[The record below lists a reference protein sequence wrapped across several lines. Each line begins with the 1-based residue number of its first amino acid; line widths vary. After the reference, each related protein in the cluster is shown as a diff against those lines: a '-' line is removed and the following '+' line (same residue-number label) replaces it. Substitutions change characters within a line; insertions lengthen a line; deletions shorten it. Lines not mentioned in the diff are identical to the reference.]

1 MFAALVA
8 SKPGARSC
16 VHNRDGLKSDREIFR
31 FVVNCGRRRG
41 RNLVWGADMS
51 PKPSPR
57 ASPKPRE
64 AKTPIL
70 GPDVLRK
77 VGEALYG
84 LAWQNE
90 LCRVL
95 DVGQRS
101 MQRWAAGKF
110 PIPETI
116 WPELATLC
124 RERGLRLQEIAR
136 RLPQGGQEFG
146 GTSGHPLG

>member
-1 MFAALVA
+1 
-8 SKPGARSC
+8 
-16 VHNRDGLKSDREIFR
+16 
-31 FVVNCGRRRG
+31 
-41 RNLVWGADMS
+41 MS

-95 DVGQRS
+95 DIGQRS
-101 MQRWAAGKF
+101 MQRWAAGQYS
-110 PIPETI
+110 IPESI
-116 WPELATLC
+116 WPELAALC
-124 RERGLRLQEIAR
+124 RARGLKLQEIAR
-136 RLPQGGQEFG
+136 SLPKD
-146 GTSGHPLG
+146 